1 MNIFEKTRELGLSED
16 DFVVVGGGVLTALGL
31 VKWDNDIDM
40 AVTPEVFES
49 FRNQGWEQYEREG
62 KGLLRH
68 DVYDIGVD
76 FGEWDLND
84 LKQDAFQLEGILFMS
99 LQKLHTWKR
108 EASRDK
114 DHEHIQIIEAYM
126 KQHND

>member
-1 MNIFEKTRELGLSED
+1 MDIFEKTKELGLPED
-16 DFVVVGGGVLTALGL
+16 DFVVVGGGVLAALGL
-31 VKWDNDIDM
+31 VKWNNDIDM
-40 AVTPEVFES
+40 AVTTETFAT
-49 FRNQGWEQYEREG
+49 FKDKGWERYEREG
-62 KGLLRH
+62 KELLRH
-68 DVYDIGVD
+68 GVYDVGVD

-114 DHEHIQIIEAYM
+114 DHEHIRIIEAYM